1 MKVSRGR
8 KAKSDRLL
16 ARLGVLRCA
25 SCGSRMV
32 VGTSNNS
39 SYFLYRCP
47 PTGDCRRRVT
57 ISADLA
63 EQVVVDAVRAAL
75 ANVEGRASMESNARE
90 AEEALTR
97 AQANLDAALL
107 AFEGFDDEGAARERL
122 LALKQQRDSAR
133 ERVDRLGGERATLT
147 MNANTDWDRLS
158 LDARRQIIRATVD
171 RATVK
176 PGRGASRVSVELFGE

>member
-1 MKVSRGR
+1 
-8 KAKSDRLL
+8 
-16 ARLGVLRCA
+16 
-25 SCGSRMV
+25 MV

-57 ISADLA
+57 ISAELA
-63 EQVVVDAVRAAL
+63 EQVVVDTVRAAL

-90 AEEALTR
+90 AEQALSA

-122 LALKQQRDSAR
+122 LALKQERDLAR
-133 ERVDRLGGERATLT
+133 KRVNRLGGARPALTL
-147 MNANTDWDRLS
+147 NANVDWDRLS
-158 LDARRQIIRATVD
+158 HDARRHMIRATVD
-171 RATVK
+171 SATVR
-176 PGRGASRVSVELFGE
+176 PGRGASRVTVELFGS

>member
-1 MKVSRGR
+1 
-8 KAKSDRLL
+8 
-16 ARLGVLRCA
+16 
-25 SCGSRMV
+25 MV

-75 ANVEGRASMESNARE
+75 ANVEGRGSMESNARE
-90 AEEALTR
+90 AEQALSV

-107 AFEGFDDEGAARERL
+107 AFEGFDEEGAARERL
-122 LALKQQRDSAR
+122 LTLKQERDSAR
-133 ERVDRLGGERATLT
+133 ERVDRLGGERATLAI
-147 MNANTDWDRLS
+147 NANTDWDRLS

-171 RATVK
+171 RAVVK
-176 PGRGASRVSVELFGE
+176 PGRGAGRIDVELFGE